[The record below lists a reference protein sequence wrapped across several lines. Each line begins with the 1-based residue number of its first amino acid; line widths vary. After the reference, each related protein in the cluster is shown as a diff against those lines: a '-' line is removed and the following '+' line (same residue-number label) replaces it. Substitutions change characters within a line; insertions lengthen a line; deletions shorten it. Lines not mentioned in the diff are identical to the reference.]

1 MNFSK
6 PKNPI
11 QMLRIRRLYKEAFP
25 ISERKPFSI
34 IKSMA
39 KRGKTDLWYLED
51 EDGFAGLC
59 ATINGPDTVL
69 IDYLAIAEKRR
80 GQGVGTRVL
89 SSLLEHY
96 KDYGVLIEIE
106 EIDENADNNEERIRR
121 RNFYLRAGFVPMNTH
136 VKLFGVNMELLGVNC
151 RLSFDDGKFAYDN
164 ILKP

>member
-1 MNFSK
+1 
-6 PKNPI
+6 
-11 QMLRIRRLYKEAFP
+11 MLRIRRLYKEAFP

-69 IDYLAIAEKRR
+69 IDYLAIAGKRR

-151 RLSFDDGKFAYDN
+151 RLSFDEYRNFYLNNYSEYAYDN

>member
-1 MNFSK
+1 
-6 PKNPI
+6 
-11 QMLRIRRLYKEAFP
+11 MLRIRRLYKEAFP

-51 EDGFAGLC
+51 KDGFAGLC

-69 IDYLAIAEKRR
+69 IDYLAIAGKRR
-80 GQGVGTRVL
+80 GQGVGTRVI

-106 EIDENADNNEERIRR
+106 EIDESADNNEERIRR

-151 RLSFDDGKFAYDN
+151 RLSFDEYRNFYLNNYSQYAYDN